1 MTKKA
6 DKQELP
12 SWLRVDRE
20 GLRIQVIFTGEEID
34 ADGFMGEHALR
45 TAFSDLLLAEN
56 QAFGKGARPWRQWE
70 GCKSFAE
77 ILKRSIEKVKD
88 QGILHVQQE
97 TRGGR
102 VREIARPP
110 AAGCIAK
117 GCTFTTKA
125 LSGEQAVNALWS
137 HLTTSSS
144 NEADAY
150 NLRNGPHYQDRS
162 RLLHPTKQMMDQL
175 NFWWNR
181 DDELTQE
188 RNLASQGFPVA
199 ADRLKESRRI
209 IGLPRT
215 PTIEMHPS
223 AKKTAGSGTGAAP
236 PKKEE
241 KPSTPRAWGAIDLD
255 HYTSKRDASRKERAP
270 GNAGTP
276 RASSAGG
283 RAPAVP
289 ARQLVISPRL
299 HEPEEPPPAR
309 LKERAK
315 LNPNPQAASKERA
328 RVLARST
335 PAARAAIRTKQASS
349 GEQGSEDDPEDSQED
364 EREEEATGAQEG
376 ELEE

>member
-1 MTKKA
+1 
-6 DKQELP
+6 
-12 SWLRVDRE
+12 
-20 GLRIQVIFTGEEID
+20 
-34 ADGFMGEHALR
+34 
-45 TAFSDLLLAEN
+45 
-56 QAFGKGARPWRQWE
+56 
-70 GCKSFAE
+70 
-77 ILKRSIEKVKD
+77 
-88 QGILHVQQE
+88 
-97 TRGGR
+97 
-102 VREIARPP
+102 
-110 AAGCIAK
+110 
-117 GCTFTTKA
+117 
-125 LSGEQAVNALWS
+125 
-137 HLTTSSS
+137 
-144 NEADAY
+144 
-150 NLRNGPHYQDRS
+150 
-162 RLLHPTKQMMDQL
+162 MMDQL

-209 IGLPRT
+209 IGLPRA
-215 PTIEMHPS
+215 PTIEMHPPM
-223 AKKTAGSGTGAAP
+223 KKTAGSGTGAAP

-255 HYTSKRDASRKERAP
+255 HYTSKRDASRKGRAP

-364 EREEEATGAQEG
+364 EQEKEATGAQEG
-376 ELEE
+376 ELEVPEEPEELGPGSPKEEEPEELGEEKSSEEMQSSGNHGEGEEEEPPGTPQTPKSGDEDIEPDHLGGQAGMTDGGEATEGQGAATDGGGSAGPKRRGNRGGKKHKKRQSGSTSDAGWYNIGSGHGSGSDGSRGSWKSWKGYGGYMAASKKARGGWR